1 MARNV
6 ALKVTLN
13 DAQAK
18 TLAQRF
24 NRMSLTDFNQFAQ
37 GKGQERDL
45 PSSTLPPHFHPIS
58 PTHPHINQQLS
69 SSDFKNLVV

>member
-18 TLAQRF
+18 ALAQRF

-45 PSSTLPPHFHPIS
+45 EAIALS
-58 PTHPHINQQLS
+58 P
-69 SSDFKNLVV
+69 

>member
-18 TLAQRF
+18 TLAKRF
-24 NRMSLTDFNQFAQ
+24 NRMSLTDFSQFAQ

-45 PSSTLPPHFHPIS
+45 EAIAMREAFEAAKTFI
-58 PTHPHINQQLS
+58 Q
-69 SSDFKNLVV
+69 KR

>member
-18 TLAQRF
+18 TLAKSL
-24 NRMSLTDFNQFAQ
+24 NRISMADFSQFAQ
-37 GKGQERDL
+37 GKGQERAGGGGHAGGFRCCPQGPD
-45 PSSTLPPHFHPIS
+45 
-58 PTHPHINQQLS
+58 
-69 SSDFKNLVV
+69 

>member
-1 MARNV
+1 MARHV

-18 TLAQRF
+18 TLAKRF

-45 PSSTLPPHFHPIS
+45 EAIALS
-58 PTHPHINQQLS
+58 P
-69 SSDFKNLVV
+69 

>member
-18 TLAQRF
+18 ALAQRF

-45 PSSTLPPHFHPIS
+45 EAIALSPQRQTPKVLPMEIAC
-58 PTHPHINQQLS
+58 
-69 SSDFKNLVV
+69 